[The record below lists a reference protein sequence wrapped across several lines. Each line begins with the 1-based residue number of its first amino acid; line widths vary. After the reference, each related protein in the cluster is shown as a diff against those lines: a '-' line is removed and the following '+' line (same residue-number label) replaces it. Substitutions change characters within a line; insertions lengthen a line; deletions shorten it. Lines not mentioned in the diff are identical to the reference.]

1 MVIYPLTTPIAS
13 AKRPWSGMFVSM
25 FLASQSSRWQS
36 RFSTFSMKHQPQK
49 WAQDQVSI
57 ERFLSAAVY
66 ELQDRF
72 FAQMAPNK
80 ISEVCDLK
88 STIEK
93 RVFGRFWCLLSHRI
107 IAARSQVLQLGW
119 CGGSQDFW
127 MPPGGCSPR
136 RTTVDYQGYFQI
148 SVSVLPSKSRSDH
161 REWPSTCT
169 VSWMVPRLKTAV
181 VVKCWWDQSDLLAC
195 TRFAP
200 VELEQS
206 ISPRCHSQVA
216 ACSPGLHSRL
226 NLSQVRS
233 GELAVKSF
241 EDLWVTR
248 AQSLL
253 IAELQQIGF
262 EAPRYGIRVVD
273 RKGQFGTGCTTMA
286 ALAGDHL

>member
-1 MVIYPLTTPIAS
+1 MNAPRRL
-13 AKRPWSGMFVSM
+13 
-25 FLASQSSRWQS
+25 
-36 RFSTFSMKHQPQK
+36 QP
-49 WAQDQVSI
+49 
-57 ERFLSAAVY
+57 AAVPPSTTRDIFRS
-66 ELQDRF
+66 LCLCFPASRD
-72 FAQMAPNK
+72 P
-80 ISEVCDLK
+80 
-88 STIEK
+88 TIEN
-93 RVFGRFWCLLSHRI
+93 
-107 IAARSQVLQLGW
+107 
-119 CGGSQDFW
+119 D
-127 MPPGGCSPR
+127 PP
-136 RTTVDYQGYFQI
+136 
-148 SVSVLPSKSRSDH
+148 
-161 REWPSTCT
+161 TCT

-181 VVKCWWDQSDLLAC
+181 VVKCWWDQSDLLVC

-262 EAPRYGIRVVD
+262 EAPRHPSRGSKGAVWD
-273 RKGQFGTGCTTMA
+273 RLHKMA
-286 ALAGDHL
+286 ALAGDHF